1 MTLIDTV
8 ALPGYPA
15 LVADSRL
22 SFPLHEVDRPLAD
35 LIEAVPLKK
44 YELASL
50 RIYGS

>member
-1 MTLIDTV
+1 MTLINTV

-15 LVADSRL
+15 LVTDSRL
-22 SFPLHEVDRPLAD
+22 SFPLHEIDRPLAD
-35 LIEAVPLKK
+35 LIEPVPLKK